1 MEPVVYMIDPLHIYK
16 KIKIYIYSKKDFIDQ
31 ETLNELYAPELPEFA
46 E

>member
-1 MEPVVYMIDPLHIYK
+1 MIDPLYICK
-16 KIKIYIYSKKDFIDQ
+16 KIKIHIYSKKEFIDQ